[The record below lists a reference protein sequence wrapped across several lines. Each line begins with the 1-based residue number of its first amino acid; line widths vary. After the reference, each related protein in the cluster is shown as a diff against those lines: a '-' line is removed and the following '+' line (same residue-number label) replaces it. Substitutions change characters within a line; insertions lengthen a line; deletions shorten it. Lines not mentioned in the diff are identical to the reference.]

1 MAFNGYLLQVGS
13 YQITGERFI
22 NEKSY
27 KATLNI
33 QDLDSYRDANG
44 VLHRNA
50 LDHVPAKI
58 EINTREGLNNFE
70 WAEFMGNIRSNFTVA
85 KERKAI
91 VTAFIPELNDY
102 ITQEMYIPDP
112 EVSIDIIQ
120 LNIIK
125 YQSIRLAFIGY

>member
-1 MAFNGYLLQVGS
+1 MAFGGYLLQVGS
-13 YQITGERFI
+13 YQITGENFV

-27 KATLNI
+27 KATVSI

-50 LDHVPAKI
+50 LDYAPIKV
-58 EINTREGLNNFE
+58 EINTRPGLNNFE
-70 WAEFMGNIRSNFTVA
+70 WADFIGAIRSNFTVP

-102 ITQEMYIPDP
+102 VTQEMYMPDP
-112 EVSIDIIQ
+112 EVTISNIDRNVIR
-120 LNIIK
+120 
-125 YQSIRLAFIGY
+125 YESIRLAFIGY

>member
-13 YQITGERFI
+13 YQITGENFI

-50 LDHVPAKI
+50 LDHVPLKV
-58 EINTREGLNNFE
+58 EINTRPGLNNFE
-70 WAEFMGNIRSNFTVA
+70 WADFMGTIRANFTVP
-85 KERKAI
+85 KERKC
-91 VTAFIPELNDY
+91 VLTAFIPEINDY
-102 ITQEMYIPDP
+102 VTQNVYMPDP
-112 EVSIDIIQ
+112 EVTIDLIDK
-120 LNIIK
+120 NIIK
-125 YQSIRLAFIGY
+125 YGSIRLAFIGY